1 MTEEK
6 KCYIHNT
13 PTGLSCAS
21 CGKPICTK
29 CMVSAHIGY
38 KCRDCGQR
46 NITHIE
52 KITLKQYILGSLVGL
67 AVGIATGYVWNVLSV
82 YGLFINLLVA
92 YAIGFCVSKS
102 ISKAIGNKIGIK
114 IQILAGI
121 IVLISMAYNP
131 IFLVSKGFISD
142 FSVVPAVINITL
154 YNISCIKRILAL
166 ILAVWAAIRH
176 FKI

>member
-1 MTEEK
+1 MTEER

-21 CGKPICTK
+21 CGRPICPK

-52 KITLKQYILGSLVGL
+52 QISLKQYIWGSVAGL
-67 AVGIATGYVWNVLSV
+67 IVAIGAGYVWNLLNG
-82 YGLFINLLVA
+82 YGLLIGLLISYIV
-92 YAIGFCVSKS
+92 GFCVSRA
-102 ISKAIGNKIGIK
+102 ISKVIGNKIGLK
-114 IQILAGI
+114 IQILAGV
-121 IVLISMAYNP
+121 IVLIGMAYNP
-131 IFLVSKGFISD
+131 VILFSKGLITD
-142 FSVVPAVINITL
+142 FSVIPGIISMTL
-154 YNISCIKRILAL
+154 YNAGCIKRVLGIG
-166 ILAVWAAIRH
+166 IAVWAAIRH